1 MNKEERAEI
10 KRQVEIEKILGRFI
24 GDSDLHES
32 CQALLDCLGIKYTA
46 ISPATLPPEAFF
58 DKKFVEKNAELI
70 DKIDN
75 ISVSGIATQD
85 TFLTDDRLTISREE
99 MEAQLEMD
107 HYKEMAFFSLDANS
121 SRTRTEIALI
131 TRAFNRRMHYR
142 PVVGKPALA

>member
-85 TFLTDDRLTISREE
+85 TFLTDDRLTISRE
-99 MEAQLEMD
+99 
-107 HYKEMAFFSLDANS
+107 
-121 SRTRTEIALI
+121 
-131 TRAFNRRMHYR
+131 
-142 PVVGKPALA
+142 